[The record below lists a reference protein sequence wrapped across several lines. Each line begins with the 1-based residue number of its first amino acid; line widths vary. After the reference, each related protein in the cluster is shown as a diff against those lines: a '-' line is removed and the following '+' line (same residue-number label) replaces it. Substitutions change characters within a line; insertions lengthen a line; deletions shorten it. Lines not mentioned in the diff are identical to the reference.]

1 MAAIEIA
8 TKTMSY
14 RDAISK
20 VLAEEIEHDE
30 NVFLI
35 GEDIGRYQG
44 TFRVTQGMFD
54 KFGPKRV
61 IDTPITECGFTG
73 IAIGAAMT
81 GLRPVVE
88 MMTMS
93 FSILAMDQIINHA
106 AKIHYMTGG
115 QAKCPMVIRGP
126 GGAAKQL
133 SAQHTH
139 CVEGWYAHAPGLK
152 VVAPATAIDAY
163 GMLRTA
169 IRDDNP
175 VIFTENPGL
184 YTVMGEVPDDRDFM
198 VPFGK
203 ANILVE
209 GNDVSL
215 IGYSRMT
222 QVNLAAAEA
231 LAKDGI
237 SAEVVDVRSLSP
249 LDMTTINASV
259 AKTHRAVVVYEDW
272 KFGGFGGEIASRIA
286 EESFDDLDA
295 PVVRCG
301 GLNVP
306 TPYARNLELECIPD
320 VNDVIAAVRK
330 LS

>member
-1 MAAIEIA
+1 MAATQIA
-8 TKTMSY
+8 STTMSY

-20 VLAEEIEHDE
+20 VLAEEIENDE

-115 QAKCPMVIRGP
+115 QAKCPLVIRGP

-152 VVAPATAIDAY
+152 VVAPATPIDAY
-163 GMLRTA
+163 GMLRAA

-184 YTVMGEVPDDRDFM
+184 YTVMGEVPDDKDFM
-198 VPFGK
+198 VPLGK

-209 GNDVSL
+209 GTDVSL

-231 LAKDGI
+231 LAKEGI

-272 KFGGFGGEIASRIA
+272 KFGGFGGEIASRIG

-320 VNDVIAAVRK
+320 VDDVIAAVRK
-330 LS
+330 LG

>member
-1 MAAIEIA
+1 MAVTEVSSNV
-8 TKTMSY
+8 MSF
-14 RDAISK
+14 RDAISR

-30 NVFLI
+30 NVFI
-35 GEDIGRYQG
+35 MGEDIGRYQG
-44 TFRVTQGMFD
+44 TFRVTQGMFE
-54 KFGPKRV
+54 KYGEKRV

-73 IAIGAAMT
+73 IAIGAAMA
-81 GLRPVVE
+81 GLRPIVE

-152 VVAPATAIDAY
+152 VVAPATAMDAY

-184 YTVMGEVPDDRDFM
+184 YTVTGEVPDDKNFM
-198 VPFGK
+198 IPFGK
-203 ANILVE
+203 ANILRE
-209 GNDVSL
+209 GTDVSL

-222 QVNLAAAEA
+222 QVNLTAAEK
-231 LAKDGI
+231 LAQEGI

-272 KFGGFGGEIASRIA
+272 KFGGFGGEIASRIG

-320 VNDVIAAVRK
+320 ADDVIAAVRK